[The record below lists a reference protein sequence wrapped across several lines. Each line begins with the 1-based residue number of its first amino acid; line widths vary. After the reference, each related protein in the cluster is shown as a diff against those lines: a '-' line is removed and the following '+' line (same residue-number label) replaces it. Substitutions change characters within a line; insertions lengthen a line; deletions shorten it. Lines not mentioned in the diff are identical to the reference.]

1 MYPLNFPSYDFK
13 IDRISG
19 TLKIFDIVRKKY
31 VYLSPEEWVRQ
42 HALHYMI
49 HDLDYPRSL
58 IKIEAGLR
66 YNKMLK
72 RSDIVVYRTTGEVFL
87 LMECKAPTVKINQK
101 TLDQLSIYNEYYK
114 ATYLAL
120 TNGLNHILA
129 IVDYDSKS
137 YEMLDGF
144 PPYKAE

>member
-1 MYPLNFPSYDFK
+1 MYPLNFPSYEFK

-31 VYLSPEEWVRQ
+31 VKLSPEEWVRQ

-49 HDLDYPRSL
+49 HDQGYPRSL

-72 RSDIVVYRTTGEVFL
+72 RSDIVVYRNTGEVFL

-101 TLDQLSIYNEYYK
+101 TFDQLSIYNQHYK
-114 ATYLAL
+114 ATHLAL
-120 TNGLNHILA
+120 TNGLEHILA
-129 IVDYDSKS
+129 TVNYDSKT
-137 YEMLDGF
+137 YEMLDRF
-144 PPYKAE
+144 PAYVAE